1 MNKIEPIYHAVFDC
15 MIYVQAAARTDN
27 PANACLELVK
37 TGIVRLYLS
46 RETLAEIEDV
56 LSRTQLRNR
65 FKTLTDEKVEAFL
78 DNIKNKAEILKNV
91 PPVFRYSRDPKDEK
105 YIDLAAEVE
114 ADFIIT
120 RDKDLLDLMTGIDV
134 ESKEFRQRFRPLQ
147 IVEPIE
153 FLRIVRE
160 KDLLLE
166 P

>member
-1 MNKIEPIYHAVFDC
+1 

-27 PANACLELVK
+27 PANACLELVEA
-37 TGIVRLYLS
+37 GIVRLYLS

-65 FKTLTDEKVEAFL
+65 FETLTDEKVEAFL
-78 DNIKNKAEILKNV
+78 DDIKRKAEILKNV

-105 YIDLAAEVE
+105 YINLAAEVK
-114 ADFIIT
+114 ADYIVT
-120 RDKDLLDLMTGIDV
+120 RDNDLLDLMTGIDV

-147 IVEPIE
+147 IVKLLE

-160 KDLLLE
+160 KDLSLK